1 MSISRLTTGW
11 VVVVLPVTPLVV
23 VLVVVLVVMVVV
35 VVVVEVEEDCE
46 EERVTQHINI
56 VSKTDKCLLCDI
68 KTNLPLLFLFL
79 IMFSSLLRL
88 QARH

>member
-35 VVVVEVEEDCE
+35 VVVVVEEDCE

-79 IMFSSLLRL
+79 IMFRSLLRL